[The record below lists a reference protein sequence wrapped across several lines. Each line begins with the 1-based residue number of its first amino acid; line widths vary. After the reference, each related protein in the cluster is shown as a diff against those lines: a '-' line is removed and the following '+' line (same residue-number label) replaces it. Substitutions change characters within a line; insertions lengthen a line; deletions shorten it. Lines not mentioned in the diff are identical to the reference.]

1 MNNDS
6 IEPTNPAF
14 LNATEAL
21 GKALNNVSNSEFTQA
36 ESCMLYSMSAK
47 VNRAI
52 LESVPSDLESDSND
66 KY

>member
-14 LNATEAL
+14 LNATKAL
-21 GKALNNVSNSEFTQA
+21 GKALSNVSNSEFTQA
-36 ESCMLYSMSAK
+36 ESYMLYSMSAK

-52 LESVPSDLESDSND
+52 LESVPSDLESDSDD

>member
-6 IEPTNPAF
+6 KPTNPAF

-21 GKALNNVSNSEFTQA
+21 GKALSNVSNGEFTQA
-36 ESCMLYSMSAK
+36 ESYMLYSMSAK

-52 LESVPSDLESDSND
+52 LESVPSDLE
-66 KY
+66 

>member
-1 MNNDS
+1 MNNNS
-6 IEPTNPAF
+6 IESTNPAF

-21 GKALNNVSNSEFTQA
+21 EKALNNVSNSKFTQA
-36 ESCMLYSMSAK
+36 ESYMLYSMSAK

>member
-6 IEPTNPAF
+6 IKSTNPAF

-21 GKALNNVSNSEFTQA
+21 EKALSNVSNSKFTQA
-36 ESCMLYSMSAK
+36 ESYVLYSMSAK